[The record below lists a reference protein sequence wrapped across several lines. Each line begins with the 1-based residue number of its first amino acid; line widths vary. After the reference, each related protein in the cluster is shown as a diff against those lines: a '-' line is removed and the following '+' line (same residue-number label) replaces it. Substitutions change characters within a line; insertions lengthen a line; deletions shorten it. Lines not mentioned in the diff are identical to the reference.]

1 MQGIMMEQTLEQR
14 CKVAL
19 ECLPDA
25 RYRTMLAG
33 LFEELLASA
42 AVLAVQRKDPPRVT
56 VLLPDGDQRDV
67 DVALV
72 DWTATGELQVCIT
85 VGEQPQEP
93 VAWMAEDNTGYHGLT
108 FIAPQTAEGAW
119 DGFTITPL
127 YAAPQTA
134 VVQPI
139 YEQRLRQVLDVVQRY
154 LPPDGI
160 GLHDAMSEIIG
171 LVDPWPGDTPLA
183 RQEPKPDAVYPV
195 QPSSEA
201 ATALDAARAWPCV
214 GGCWMN
220 SGEPCGQCPAS
231 RRTLGLAA
239 LQNVIESLR
248 ETGRCVDEEGEATNA
263 LADLIDGDA
272 MDAHQTNGLAWAVSC
287 WQAEVSQRPL
297 VNVHRRT
304 LDDTWR
310 QVIRYFGGDPA
321 KLIGPDHDTL
331 MMREQ
336 EARAWKPPAA
346 GVALPREPKEPT

>member
-1 MQGIMMEQTLEQR
+1 MMMDETSEREAFEAWSKANGCGGDL
-14 CKVAL
+14 
-19 ECLPDA
+19 
-25 RYRTMLAG
+25 RYKTSCDEYVNLMTHSAWQAWKGR
-33 LFEELLASA
+33 A
-42 AVLAVQRKDPPRVT
+42 AVPGV
-56 VLLPDGDQRDV
+56 
-67 DVALV
+67 
-72 DWTATGELQVCIT
+72 
-85 VGEQPQEP
+85 QPQEP

-346 GVALPREPKEPT
+346 GVSASDSKTQATKGPDHG